1 MGAVAAN
8 ICHVPGRALICG
20 ASALLAGAAL
30 TLTLGQVYED
40 ASQIM
45 HGGCAEPWTVA
56 AEEIREVVAD
66 R

>member
-1 MGAVAAN
+1 
-8 ICHVPGRALICG
+8 
-20 ASALLAGAAL
+20 LAGAAL

-45 HGGCAEPWTVA
+45 HGGCAGPWTVE
-56 AEEIREVVAD
+56 AEEIREAVAD